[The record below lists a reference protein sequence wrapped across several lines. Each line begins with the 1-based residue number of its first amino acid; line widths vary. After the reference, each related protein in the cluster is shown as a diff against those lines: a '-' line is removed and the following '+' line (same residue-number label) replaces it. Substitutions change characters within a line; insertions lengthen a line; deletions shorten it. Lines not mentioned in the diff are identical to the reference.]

1 MMRAFF
7 FIIAAAAVGLATA
20 AQEQPSGAE
29 QLQRF
34 YAEVRH
40 FHARFEQAVLD
51 ENLSRLEESAGVVW
65 ISRPGKFRW
74 DYEQPA
80 AQQVVSNGVKL
91 WVYDPDLAQV
101 TVRNS
106 GDALGETPA
115 FLLAGRGDLEARYR
129 VEDLGVQGALAWVA
143 LSPKSPRSNY
153 REIRIG
159 FDGGEL
165 RVLELVDG
173 LDQTTRMTFFALADG
188 EGEGGGEGDA
198 ARFEFT
204 PPPGVDVL
212 DESG

>member
-7 FIIAAAAVGLATA
+7 FIAAMAAGFAAAA
-20 AQEQPSGAE
+20 QEMPSGAE
-29 QLQRF
+29 QLQHF
-34 YAEVRH
+34 YAEVRE

-129 VEDLGVQGALAWVA
+129 VEDRGVQGALAWVA

-188 EGEGGGEGDA
+188 EGEGDDS
-198 ARFEFT
+198 RFEFM

>member
-7 FIIAAAAVGLATA
+7 VIIAAAAGFAVA
-20 AQEQPSGAE
+20 AQDSPSGAE
-29 QLQRF
+29 QLRRF
-34 YAEVRH
+34 YAEVRD

-106 GDALGETPA
+106 GDAVGETPA
-115 FLLAGRGDLEARYR
+115 FLLAGGGDLEARYR
-129 VEDLGVQGALAWVA
+129 VQDLGVQGALAWVA

-159 FDGGEL
+159 FDAGEL

-173 LDQTTRMTFFALADG
+173 LDQTTRMTFFAPADG
-188 EGEGGGEGDA
+188 GAGGDDS
-198 ARFEFT
+198 RFEFT